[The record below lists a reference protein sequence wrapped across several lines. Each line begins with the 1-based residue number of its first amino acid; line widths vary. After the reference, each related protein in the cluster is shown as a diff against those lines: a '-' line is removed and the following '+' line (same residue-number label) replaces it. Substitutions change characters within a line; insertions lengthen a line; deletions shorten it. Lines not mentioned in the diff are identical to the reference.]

1 MRKRKKNKLWS
12 LVYKLH
18 RYAGLLSA
26 IVLLM
31 LAITG
36 IILNHT
42 DDLKLDSK
50 MVYSPALLNW
60 YGIQVPE
67 TLTSFATQNH
77 WISLIGE
84 QLYFDNLLLET
95 HQKQL
100 LGAIETNDFIV
111 IASKTT
117 LSLISPEGDF
127 IESIPFNNIEKITV
141 DNQATVIKSKEGVNY
156 SDDGLLTWKAFNH
169 KITSWSSPSQLPN
182 NIAQNIKNQFR
193 SSVLPLERVILDIH
207 SGRFFGFL
215 GVIIV
220 DISGVFLIILALTGS
235 AVWLKHK
242 FRSFKRR

>member
-1 MRKRKKNKLWS
+1 MRKKNRIWG

-31 LAITG
+31 LATTG

-50 MVYSPALLNW
+50 MVHSPSLLNW
-60 YGIQVPE
+60 YGIQAPK
-67 TLTSFATQNH
+67 TLTSYATKNH
-77 WISLIGE
+77 WISLIGQ
-84 QLYFDNLLLET
+84 QLYFDKLLLET

-100 LGAIETNDFIV
+100 LGVIETADFIV

-117 LSLISPEGDF
+117 LSLVSSEGDF
-127 IESIPFNNIEKITV
+127 IESIPFNNIEKIGV
-141 DNQATVIKSKEGVNY
+141 DNQAIVIKSKEGFNY
-156 SDDGLLTWKAFNH
+156 SDDSLITWKPFSH
-169 KITSWSSPSQLPN
+169 KIISWSTPSQLPSH
-182 NIAQNIKNQFR
+182 IAQNIKNQFR
-193 SSVLPLERVILDIH
+193 STVLPFERVILDIH
-207 SGRFFGFL
+207 SGRFFGYL

-220 DISGVFLIILALTGS
+220 DISGLFLIILALTGS